1 MNLSNKTLLV
11 LGGTTLSCEII
22 RQAKKQGARVY
33 VTDYLKNSPG
43 KKIADK
49 SFMVST
55 IDVAAVVELIE
66 QEKIDGVLTGFID
79 MLLPHLFDICQKAGI
94 PCYISSK
101 EQIYATTEK
110 DQFKALC
117 RRFGVPVVDEY
128 DVQAPF
134 TAQNTSDIKF
144 PVLIKPVD
152 NSGARGIYICNT
164 LKDLQENYPKSLAF
178 SKNKHVLIERYIT
191 AKEATIFYLIQ
202 DGEISLSAMADRHMK
217 KFKEGVI
224 PLPVAYTFPAKSLPK
239 YQNELNDKVLSMFE
253 SIGIKNGMIFMQI
266 FIRDDEFIVYEM
278 GYRITGS
285 LEYKII
291 EAINGVNPMEAMV
304 NYALTGKMSD
314 EQLSKKLN
322 PNHTM
327 FGANVTLLANPG
339 TIATIEGVE
348 EVASH
353 PQILDVITSYSVG
366 DTVAPTA
373 LGTLQ
378 QVVAR
383 AFMVAENK
391 QELADLIAFVQNTIK
406 VKNKQGESLLIEGF
420 DISELAQ

>member
-1 MNLSNKTLLV
+1 
-11 LGGTTLSCEII
+11 
-22 RQAKKQGARVY
+22 
-33 VTDYLKNSPG
+33 
-43 KKIADK
+43 
-49 SFMVST
+49 
-55 IDVAAVVELIE
+55 
-66 QEKIDGVLTGFID
+66 
-79 MLLPHLFDICQKAGI
+79 
-94 PCYISSK
+94 
-101 EQIYATTEK
+101 
-110 DQFKALC
+110 
-117 RRFGVPVVDEY
+117 
-128 DVQAPF
+128 
-134 TAQNTSDIKF
+134 
-144 PVLIKPVD
+144 
-152 NSGARGIYICNT
+152 
-164 LKDLQENYPKSLAF
+164 
-178 SKNKHVLIERYIT
+178 
-191 AKEATIFYLIQ
+191 
-202 DGEISLSAMADRHMK
+202 
-217 KFKEGVI
+217 
-224 PLPVAYTFPAKSLPK
+224 
-239 YQNELNDKVLSMFE
+239 
-253 SIGIKNGMIFMQI
+253 MQI
-266 FIRDDEFIVYEM
+266 FIRDDEFVVYEM

-353 PQILDVITSYSVG
+353 PQVLDVITSYSVG

>member
-1 MNLSNKTLLV
+1 MMNLSNKTLLV
-11 LGGTTLSCEII
+11 LGGTMLSCEII
-22 RQAKKQGARVY
+22 RQAKKQGAKVY
-33 VTDYLKNSPG
+33 VTDYLENSPG

-49 SFMVST
+49 SFMAST
-55 IDVAAVVELIE
+55 TDVDAIVELIE

-79 MLLPHLFDICQKAGI
+79 MLLPYLFDICQRADI

-117 RRFGVPVVDEY
+117 KKFDIPVVDEY

-134 TAQNTSDIKF
+134 TEENTKNMKF

-152 NSGARGIYICNT
+152 NSGARGIYICST
-164 LKDLQENYPKSLAF
+164 LEELQENYPKSLAF
-178 SKNKHVLIERYIT
+178 SKNKHVLIERYVT
-191 AKEATIFYLIQ
+191 ANEATIFYLIQ

-224 PLPVAYTFPAKSLPK
+224 PLPVAYTFPAKSLPN
-239 YQNELNDKVLSMFE
+239 YQEQLNTKVVSMFE

-266 FIRDDEFIVYEM
+266 FVKNDEFIIYEM

-291 EAINGVNPMEAMV
+291 EAINGVNPLEAMV
-304 NYALTGKMSD
+304 NYTLTGKMSN
-314 EQLSKKLN
+314 ERLSDKLFPNHKKL
-322 PNHTM
+322 
-327 FGANVTLLANPG
+327 GANITFIANPG
-339 TIATIEGVE
+339 TITKMQGLDD
-348 EVASH
+348 VAAH
-353 PQILDVITSYSVG
+353 PKVLDIIASYNVG
-366 DTVAPTA
+366 DTIPITA

-378 QVVAR
+378 QVVVR
-383 AFMVAENK
+383 VFLVADTQE
-391 QELADLIAFVQNTIK
+391 ELAHAIRSIQSIIK
-406 VKNKQGESLLIEGF
+406 IENERGESLLIDGF
-420 DISELAQ
+420 DVGEL